1 MPAVLVC
8 VCAVSSDSVAH
19 DDCNRPYLDSPML
32 RYAQTLYILAVID
45 GAHVNKRVQMRLSG

>member
-45 GAHVNKRVQMRLSG
+45 GARVNKRVQMRLLG